1 MDGLSRRPPIRLPRA
16 LAGAPERRR
25 GPCGLKMPSAHLAVG
40 LIVTASL
47 LLMLIRPRDIAEGWW
62 IGGGAAVLLVTTL
75 MPWRTAVHAIGEG
88 TDVYLFL
95 AGMMLLSELA
105 RREGVFGW
113 LASLA
118 VGSSR
123 HSRSRLF
130 TMTYAIGTLVTI
142 FMSNDATAVVL
153 TPAILAAVKKAKV
166 PPLPYLFVCAF
177 VANAASFV
185 LPISNPANLV
195 VFDGA
200 MPSLGRWLASFAIP
214 SALSILTT
222 YGALRWLFRHDLG
235 GLVPDDGRP
244 EPLSLAGRLV
254 LVGLGLV
261 TVVLLIAS
269 AVRAD
274 LGLPTCVASVVVT
287 AAVCATAK
295 RNPWPLARAIS
306 VGPLFLVAGLFIL
319 VDAIQGI
326 GALDVTRAWLARA
339 TSLPPVAG
347 ALLAGSVVA
356 VANNVV
362 NNLPLGLIAGA
373 TLRQAH
379 PSALL
384 SNAVLIGVD
393 LGPNLSVTGSLATIL
408 WLIALRK
415 EKVNV
420 SFFQFLKVGVVAMP
434 LALLAALG
442 GSVLMR
448 GLVR

>member
-1 MDGLSRRPPIRLPRA
+1 
-16 LAGAPERRR
+16 
-25 GPCGLKMPSAHLAVG
+25 
-40 LIVTASL
+40 
-47 LLMLIRPRDIAEGWW
+47 
-62 IGGGAAVLLVTTL
+62 
-75 MPWRTAVHAIGEG
+75 
-88 TDVYLFL
+88 
-95 AGMMLLSELA
+95 
-105 RREGVFGW
+105 
-113 LASLA
+113 
-118 VGSSR
+118 
-123 HSRSRLF
+123 
-130 TMTYAIGTLVTI
+130 
-142 FMSNDATAVVL
+142 
-153 TPAILAAVKKAKV
+153 
-166 PPLPYLFVCAF
+166 
-177 VANAASFV
+177 
-185 LPISNPANLV
+185 
-195 VFDGA
+195 
-200 MPSLGRWLASFAIP
+200 
-214 SALSILTT
+214 
-222 YGALRWLFRHDLG
+222 
-235 GLVPDDGRP
+235 
-244 EPLSLAGRLV
+244 
-254 LVGLGLV
+254 V